1 MACIDTNHKTTDI
14 WFVDS
19 DCSNNMIGAKSMFR
33 ELDEKQNK
41 KVQLDN
47 TKEMQVERN
56 DKVVVDTGHDKVKCW
71 MIFNSY

>member
-47 TKEMQVERN
+47 IKKM
-56 DKVVVDTGHDKVKCW
+56 
-71 MIFNSY
+71 